1 MEIIGSRK
9 VWTRLD
15 KQAECTNA
23 SNAEIRGGLGFE
35 VADYIEM
42 AEVVAEL
49 QFRNADQVLLFR
61 GQNTDFKNQ
70 QGNSSILPSMFR
82 PEVSK
87 KDKPKNVDPKILKSR
102 YDILLKGERL
112 LIEHFKQQ
120 SRFGKTRIYRSRLV
134 RWAILQ
140 HYDVCP
146 TPLLDVTHSLRIAA
160 SFASMDCEGEAFL
173 YVLGVP
179 QLSGAVT
186 VDASSGT
193 QIIRLSSICP
203 PSAARPHLQEGY
215 LLSEYPDIGDTGQI
229 DNYKIHEVDFGRR
242 LIAKLRFKPESF
254 WKTNGEAFPKIP
266 HIALYPSGILDDL
279 KATAIQIKETL
290 KK

>member
-1 MEIIGSRK
+1 MEILGTRK

-15 KQAECTNA
+15 KKAECTNE
-23 SNAEIRGGLGFE
+23 SNSEIRGGKGFE
-35 VADYIEM
+35 VANYIEM

-61 GQNTDFKNQ
+61 GQNRDFKNQ
-70 QGNSSILPSMFR
+70 QGNSSILPVMFR
-82 PEVSK
+82 PVVQQK
-87 KDKPKNVDPKILKSR
+87 AKPKKVDPELLQNR
-102 YDILLKGERL
+102 YKNLLEGERL
-112 LIEHFKQQ
+112 LIESFKKQ

-160 SFASMDCEGEAFL
+160 SFACMDCEGEAYL

-186 VDASSGT
+186 VDAASGT
-193 QIIRLSSICP
+193 QIIRLSSVCP

-215 LLSEYPDIGDTGQI
+215 LLSEYPDIGDSGQI
-229 DNYKIHEVDFGRR
+229 ENYKLHEVDFGRR
-242 LIAKLRFKPESF
+242 LIAKLRFNPESF
-254 WKTNGEAFPKIP
+254 WQSTGEAFPQVPLK
-266 HIALYPSGILDDL
+266 ALYPSGILDDL
-279 KATAIQIKETL
+279 KATTVHIKKAL
-290 KK
+290 NF